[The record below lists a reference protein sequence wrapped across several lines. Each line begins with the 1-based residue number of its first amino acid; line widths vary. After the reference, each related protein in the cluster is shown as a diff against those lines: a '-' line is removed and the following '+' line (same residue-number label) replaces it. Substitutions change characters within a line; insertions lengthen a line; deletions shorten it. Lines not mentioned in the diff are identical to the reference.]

1 MPESARDPNRATT
14 VKIAFI
20 RKTFVLHGGAER
32 HAADFL
38 NELTRMGHEVHLFA
52 HDWSA
57 VGKGEETLRFHPV
70 PMLQWGSFFKT
81 LTFALNARKA
91 VEKEAFDIIQSN
103 EKTLRQDIYRAG
115 DGCHKQWLIER
126 GLYLSPLRRF
136 FIAVNPFHLLTLA
149 IEKRIF
155 ARGNVKRIIAISEM
169 GKKEIVS
176 HYGVDPAIIRV
187 IYNGVDLELFRP
199 PENAAEKKALRK
211 RYGIGDEDFCVLF
224 LGSGF
229 ERKGVK
235 FLIEAAGILKLPN
248 LKLVVAGKGKSG
260 VFTSLIEKLGLTGKV
275 LFTGVV
281 KERELLFRA
290 ADIFVFPT
298 IYEPFGNVHLE
309 ALASGLPVV
318 TTAKSGAAEI
328 LSDGETGYVVEKPD
342 DARAFADA
350 IALLAV
356 ETRRTRMERNA
367 RLLATRFT
375 FQKNAGEVLALY
387 QEILNEKKEKQP
399 A

>member
-1 MPESARDPNRATT
+1 

-20 RKTFVLHGGAER
+20 RKKFVLHGGAEH

-38 NELTRMGHEVHLFA
+38 TELTRLGHEVHLFA
-52 HDWSA
+52 HKWSA
-57 VGKGEETLRFHPV
+57 GGKGEETLRFHPV
-70 PMLQWGSFFKT
+70 PMLKCGSFFKT

-91 VEKEAFDIIQSN
+91 VEKVAFDIIQSN
-103 EKTLRQDIYRAG
+103 DKTLRQDIYRAG
-115 DGCHKQWLIER
+115 DGCHRQWLIER
-126 GLYLSPLRRF
+126 GHYLSPLRRL

-155 ARGNVKRIIAISEM
+155 APGSVKRVIAISEM

-199 PENAAEKKALRK
+199 PKNYAEKKELRK
-211 RYGIGDEDFCVLF
+211 RFGIGANDFCVLF

-235 FLIEAAGILKLPN
+235 FLIEAAGILKLPK
-248 LKLVVAGKGKSG
+248 LKLVIAGKGKSG
-260 VFTSLIEKLGLTGKV
+260 VFTSLIEKLGLTKKV
-275 LFTGVV
+275 IFTGIV

-298 IYEPFGNVHLE
+298 IYEPFGNVNLE

-318 TTAKSGAAEI
+318 TTSRSGAAEI

-342 DARAFADA
+342 DTRALADA
-350 IALLAV
+350 VALLAGDL
-356 ETRRTRMERNA
+356 RRTRMGRNA

-375 FQKNAGEVLALY
+375 LQKNAGEVLALY
-387 QEILNEKKEKQP
+387 QEVLDEKREK
-399 A
+399 